1 MLYAIVAVIALI
13 VDQAVKYWTSAHIVL
28 NSGRHELIPGFI
40 HLANVHNTGAAFSFM
55 EGARWLFVALCA
67 LFIGAV
73 IYLMVKDIIRGKT
86 ARWLAVLVMAGAAGN
101 CIDRIISGYV
111 VDMFEFDFKIFG
123 QQFPVF
129 NVADI
134 LITVCGIAFC
144 VVMLLEKPAD
154 ETEKQARRAAAAA
167 GGAQG
172 IKPRRAAEPEGRIT
186 PFPGRGMPTDDPF
199 AEWEQLASAK
209 RGADIPGATSKS
221 SAPRH
226 AAGHGK
232 STLDEPK
239 SHVHPASPPE
249 ARRSAPE
256 AKAKAPEI
264 RRSAPEVRTRAPE
277 PAPEARPVPKPQIRS
292 DETSFDLDDILAEFR
307 DL

>member
-13 VDQAVKYWTSAHIVL
+13 ADQAVKYWTSAHIVL

-67 LFIGAV
+67 VFIGAV
-73 IYLMVKDIIRGKT
+73 IYLMVKDIIRGKA

-144 VVMLLEKPAD
+144 VFMLLEKPAD
-154 ETEKQARRAAAAA
+154 EAEKQARRAAAAA

-172 IKPRRAAEPEGRIT
+172 IKPRRAAEPEGKVT
-186 PFPGRGMPTDDPF
+186 PFPGRGVSTADDPF
-199 AEWEQLASAK
+199 AEWEQMTSAK
-209 RGADIPGATSKS
+209 KSADIPGATSKS

-226 AAGHGK
+226 TAGHGK

-239 SHVHPASPPE
+239 SHVRPA
-249 ARRSAPE
+249 SAPE
-256 AKAKAPEI
+256 A

-277 PAPEARPVPKPQIRS
+277 PAPAPEARPDAKPQTRT